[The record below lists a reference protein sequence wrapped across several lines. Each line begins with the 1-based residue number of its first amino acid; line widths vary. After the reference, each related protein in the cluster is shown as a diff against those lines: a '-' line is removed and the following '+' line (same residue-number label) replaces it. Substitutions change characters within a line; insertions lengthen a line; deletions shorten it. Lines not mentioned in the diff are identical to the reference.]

1 MFPAFSTSHI
11 RPVQPKVVKLVAP
24 VPAPVRAPVP
34 VPAPVP
40 APAPAPVPPK
50 IKLPPNYNAI
60 HYFLSK

>member
-1 MFPAFSTSHI
+1 MFPAFSTSPI
-11 RPVQPKVVKLVAP
+11 RPVQPKVVKIVAP
-24 VPAPVRAPVP
+24 VPAPVRAPA
-34 VPAPVP
+34 PALVR

>member
-24 VPAPVRAPVP
+24 VPAPVRAP
-34 VPAPVP
+34 
-40 APAPAPVPPK
+40 APALMPTPAPVPPK